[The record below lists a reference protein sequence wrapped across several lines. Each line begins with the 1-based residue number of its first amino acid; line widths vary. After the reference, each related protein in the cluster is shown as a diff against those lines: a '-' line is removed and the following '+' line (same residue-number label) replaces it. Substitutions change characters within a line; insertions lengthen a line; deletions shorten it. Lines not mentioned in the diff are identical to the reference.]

1 MGWKVILEDEEFGLS
16 TEGKITIGKLNYELS
31 WEFITLLAERMQKGK
46 EKYVPYSW
54 KNPTDVE
61 NLKQALFRHVL
72 EIMKCNYEDDGQK
85 YGHLAAATANLM
97 MIFHQLKSS
106 QKELV

>member
-1 MGWKVILEDEEFGLS
+1 MSDFTVILQKSPEA
-16 TEGKITIGKLNYELS
+16 KITKGKLNYELD
-31 WEFITLLAERMQKGK
+31 WEFITLLAKRMEKGK
-46 EKYVPYSW
+46 EKYLPYSW
-54 KNPTDVE
+54 KKSTNVE

-72 EIMKCNYEDDGQK
+72 EIMKCNYEDDGQE

-97 MIFHQLKSS
+97 MIFNQLKSS